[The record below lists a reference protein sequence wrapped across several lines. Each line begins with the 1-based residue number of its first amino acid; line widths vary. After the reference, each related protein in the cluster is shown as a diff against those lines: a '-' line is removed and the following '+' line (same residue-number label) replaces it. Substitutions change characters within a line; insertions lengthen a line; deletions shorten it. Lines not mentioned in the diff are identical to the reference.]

1 MGNRRFLEPM
11 GQGIVMEEVKIKYY
25 KGVFFS
31 QFTAEKAQTMGGV
44 YKHAPIQLEQRFR
57 LVVES
62 EISKEEYFKAKDNR
76 LSASVVDWQKEQHL
90 RHVSQDTPF
99 QVEPHVLLEES
110 HPIELERKT
119 EATKEVA
126 SEIYVEFAPNAAGNA
141 YEGFEFLAYKEGL
154 WHGRLQGQGYCAI
167 PQWSDKE
174 KEDQLKLIA
183 DRDTLLQSRKG
194 CMGSV
199 SRLSHR
205 RGCGP
210 LGMMLSPSGI
220 GAGPGGCLSAGGVGG
235 GCLQGGCLRGGCG
248 KIGCG
253 ILGLLALLLLLFSL
267 LKGCSDQMERTQGPR
282 VIHDTVYVD
291 EKSKEDII
299 KKFKDTTTIS
309 KTEAIEL
316 PNVQFYTNSA
326 NLLPYS
332 ISSIQQLAEYL
343 NEHPKVQ
350 ATIVGHTD
358 NVGDAI
364 ANLNLSQARA
374 ETVKKVLLSFGV
386 DGARVQAV
394 GKGESQPRTTNDT
407 VEGRALNR
415 RVEVQLTNTETTE
428 TKSTE
433 VNE

>member
-1 MGNRRFLEPM
+1 M
-11 GQGIVMEEVKIKYY
+11 GQSIVMEEVKIKYY

-90 RHVSQDTPF
+90 RHVSQDTSF
-99 QVEPHVLLEES
+99 QVEPHALLEES
-110 HPIELERKT
+110 HPIELELGTK
-119 EATKEVA
+119 ATKEVA

-141 YEGFEFLAYKEGL
+141 YDGFEFLAFKEGL
-154 WHGRLQGQGYCAI
+154 WHGRFQGQGYCAI
-167 PQWSDKE
+167 PQWSDKD

-199 SRLSHR
+199 SRLSQR

-210 LGMMLSPSGI
+210 LGMMLSPTGI
-220 GAGPGGCLSAGGVGG
+220 GLGPGGCLSAGGIGG
-235 GCLQGGCLRGGCG
+235 GCMQGGCG
-248 KIGCG
+248 KLGCG

-267 LKGCSDQMERTQGPR
+267 LKGCSDQMERSQGPR

-299 KKFKDTTTIS
+299 KKFMDTTTIS

-343 NEHPKVQ
+343 NEHPEVQ

-358 NVGDAI
+358 NVGDAT
-364 ANLNLSQARA
+364 ANLNLSKARA